1 MRENCCRTES
11 GLEAVAVSQRN
22 FFCFFVNSNNI
33 FNLNLKIDSI
43 LTHAVPGLQF
53 IWHVIHRQLL

>member
-11 GLEAVAVSQRN
+11 GLEAVAVSQMN
-22 FFCFFVNSNNI
+22 FFVNSNNI